1 MAGAMNDSL
10 VPAADAVPIEDVLR
24 HELAHGD
31 AMVGTIAPILR
42 HLLANDD
49 HSVFGDEIIAR
60 VRGML
65 AHVAAQLLDAVA
77 SVHGSTERVEHDPD
91 QISALSDSFV
101 AHGGFLAHVHGLALE
116 WQLTERL
123 HGRLGLD
130 PVLSPL
136 LQALISS
143 SESATA
149 GRAMAL
155 LAAKAKFAQCQ
166 RRMQLPLTELPGDLL
181 HAALLALRNHAG
193 AASEAEIEAADRMLR
208 GNHDESRSRL
218 GLIARLVTGMGGG
231 ATAALSISHAGTA
244 MFLSA
249 LALASGQ
256 DRDLAIL
263 ATNEGQ
269 LARFALAM
277 RAAGLRTPA
286 IAEQFVALHPS
297 VDLPEGF
304 EELGADHAAA
314 MLARS
319 AVQPGV

>member
-1 MAGAMNDSL
+1 MAVDMSDSF
-10 VPAADAVPIEDVLR
+10 VSAAESVPIEHILR
-24 HELAHGD
+24 DELAHGD
-31 AMVGTIAPILR
+31 ALVGTIAPILR

-65 AHVAAQLLDAVA
+65 SHIAAQLLDAVA
-77 SVHGSTERVEHDPD
+77 TVQGSSERVEHDPD
-91 QISALSDSFV
+91 QLSALSDSFV
-101 AHGGFLAHVHGLALE
+101 GNGGFLAHVHGLALE

-136 LQALISS
+136 LQALIAST
-143 SESATA
+143 EPATA
-149 GRAMAL
+149 GKAMAL
-155 LAAKAKFAQCQ
+155 LAAQAKFAQNQ
-166 RRMQLPLTELPGDLL
+166 RRMQLPLAELPGDLL
-181 HAALLALRNHAG
+181 HTALLALRNHAG
-193 AASEAEIEAADRMLR
+193 AADEDEIDATDRMLR

-231 ATAALSISHAGTA
+231 ATAALSIAHAGTA

-286 IAEQFVALHPS
+286 IAEQFVALHPAI
-297 VDLPEGF
+297 DLPEGF
-304 EELGADHAAA
+304 DALGADHAAA
-314 MLARS
+314 MLSRS
-319 AVQPGV
+319 AAQPGA